1 MTTNQDI
8 PFFPF
13 VPILPNLYHGLY
25 QLFWGGRK
33 NVGRIRTERGVH
45 TGPDARK
52 PPGCVK
58 NHPRTRSAV
67 GFRPFIGC
75 KRICQVEGLYTHTGK
90 HDAGQG
96 VTAAVGQDRT
106 APDSVAAPLFLL
118 FPLSPFL
125 NFIYKRLSI
134 LYSFV
139 YSFYFG
145 FLYIIFP
152 VCIK

>member
-1 MTTNQDI
+1 MVCTN
-8 PFFPF
+8 FFEAE
-13 VPILPNLYHGLY
+13 G
-25 QLFWGGRK
+25 K
-33 NVGRIRTERGVH
+33 DVGRIRTERGVH

-67 GFRPFIGC
+67 GFRPFTSD
-75 KRICQVEGLYTHTGK
+75 KRICKVEGLYTPARESTTPGNGWRLQRLGI
-90 HDAGQG
+90 AG
-96 VTAAVGQDRT
+96 T

-118 FPLSPFL
+118 FPLYPFL
-125 NFIYKRLSI
+125 NLFTKDYQYYICCL
-134 LYSFV
+134 F
-139 YSFYFG
+139 FYCR